1 MLPEDYLI
9 DITLDNSGAWCAL
22 CITSIEGFD
31 EWILGD
37 AFMRGYYNIHDH
49 TTTPNRMGFVPFTGS
64 SKVAPTTAGIT
75 PTDPIPDV
83 TLTNVGYLIFGIDST
98 VFWVLFF
105 IFLFATIGSC
115 VACFCLFSKLFFT
128 FSGGNK
134 SVIAEGKRI
143 LERRGQATSKNDSES
158 QISLIYLQ

>member
-64 SKVAPTTAGIT
+64 SKVVPTSTSET
-75 PTDPIPDV
+75 PTDAIPDV
-83 TLTNVGYLIFGIDST
+83 TLTNVGYLIFGVDST
-98 VFWVLFF
+98 VFLVLLV
-105 IFLFATIGSC
+105 IFTLATIGSIC
-115 VACFCLFSKLFFT
+115 ACIFCFSKLFYT
-128 FSGGNK
+128 FASGKK
-134 SVIAEGKRI
+134 SVLAEGKKI
-143 LERRGQATSKNDSES
+143 LERTQGSSKDSES